1 MKTVKVGIIGG
12 GLIGEEVA
20 GTFGRGFTLSKYGLN
35 VELSAVCDEDERKLS
50 PRAELLPQ
58 GLTTGYRELLGNDL
72 IDVVYVALPHHLHKK
87 YYLDVLDAGK
97 DLFAGRSFGVDL
109 DAAIAVAG
117 RAEQLKRF
125 VRCSSEMPF
134 LPGAQRVIS
143 ELNSG
148 RIGRTIEIKAG
159 FCHSSELDQVTSVNR
174 ETQPGSCSEIGVM
187 ADLGMHVLHIPLRMG
202 WVPKRVYAHLQKV
215 KAPGSVA
222 GGAWTEGDTWNYAS
236 LMTAVDDEG
245 AEVPMTL
252 EMKRLAPGEKNSW
265 FIEVLGTDGGVRYNT
280 MDSRTLWVYDRK
292 QGQSWRRVDLGL
304 QMAFPTMTGSIFGPG
319 FSDGVMQMLTAYF
332 AEREGFLGD
341 RLGCMRPDEA
351 VMSHRVF
358 EAALRSHQTHE
369 VKMIAH

>member
-12 GLIGEEVA
+12 GLSGKEVA
-20 GTFGRGFTLSKYGLN
+20 ATFGRGFTLSKYGLK
-35 VELSAVCDEDERKLS
+35 VELSAICDEDERMFS
-50 PRAELLPQ
+50 SHAASFAEA
-58 GLTTGYRELLGNDL
+58 LTTDYRELLGNPA
-72 IDVVYVALPHHLHKK
+72 IEVVYVALPHHLHKK

-97 DLFAGRSFGVDL
+97 DLFAAKSFGVDL
-109 DAAIAVAG
+109 DAATAVAE
-117 RAEQLKRF
+117 RAKHLKRF

-159 FCHSSELDQVTSVNR
+159 FCHSNDLDQGNSLNGGKQSR
-174 ETQPGSCSEIGVM
+174 CGGEIGVM

-202 WVPKRVYAHLQKV
+202 WMPKRVYAHLQKV
-215 KAPGSVA
+215 SPIGSQA
-222 GGAWTEGDTWNYAS
+222 GNGWTEGDAWNHAS
-236 LMTAVDDEG
+236 LMTAVDANGE
-245 AEVPMTL
+245 EVPMTL
-252 EMKRLAPGEKNSW
+252 EMKRIAPGEKNSW

-280 MDSRTLWVYDRK
+280 MDPRTLWACDRK
-292 QGQSWRRVDLGL
+292 QGQSWRRIDLGL
-304 QMAFPTMTGSIFGPG
+304 QMAFPTMTGSVFDPG
-319 FSDGVMQMLTAYF
+319 FSDGVLQMLTAFF